1 MEIQANPHA
10 FLNRSSAIGGQQN
23 NVDNQNKPQG
33 RPPEGPPPGGI
44 PPGLQ
49 PAVATLSEDEQ
60 SQVTTMLES
69 LSKEQMGALKNALDE
84 LKPQASGMSAE
95 EIGSAFFDML
105 LSLTE
110 SDNDSENLIDEYV

>member
-10 FLNRSSAIGGQQN
+10 FLNRSSGIVGQQN

-84 LKPQASGMSAE
+84 LKPQANSMSAE